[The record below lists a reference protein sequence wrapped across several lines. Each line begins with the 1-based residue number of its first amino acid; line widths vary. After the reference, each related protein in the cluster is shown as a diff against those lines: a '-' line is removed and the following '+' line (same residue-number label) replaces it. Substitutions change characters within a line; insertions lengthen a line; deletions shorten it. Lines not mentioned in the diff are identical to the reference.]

1 MAEGALKQSLADIT
15 VSGSGIGAV
24 AFLTGF
30 ILGGCLIGPDL
41 DTRSKQYSRWG
52 ILRLIWFPYRI
63 FFKHRSRWTHGLL
76 FGAVIRLIYLTGIF
90 SIALLLVGVCV
101 KGAASGDP
109 WAAVADL
116 RTGWRSAGEF
126 VGQYSIVSL
135 MIYLAAGVW
144 AGGAVH
150 TLTDI
155 FGTFLKTG
163 RFPRIW

>member
-1 MAEGALKQSLADIT
+1 MPSFRTHDVLTAFAAFPAAYAVYA

-76 FGAVIRLIYLTGIF
+76 LGAVIRLIYLTGIF

-135 MIYLAAGVW
+135 MFMYSVGVLAPLGISNLSLQMAE
-144 AGGAVH
+144 
-150 TLTDI
+150 
-155 FGTFLKTG
+155 
-163 RFPRIW
+163 